1 MTTYIADN
9 GTEIT
14 YDMVARWAQEAENG
28 FPDSIIEPIQDRP
41 WETEGQTLTPRT
53 VRMSDTL

>member
-14 YDMVARWAQEAENG
+14 DEMVARWAQEAEDR
-28 FPDSIIEPIQDRP
+28 FPDSIIEPIQGRP
-41 WETEGQTLTPRT
+41 WETGGQTVIPRT
-53 VRMSDTL
+53 VPMSDTL